1 MARQKRIHWE
11 AAMKEARIRYAEAYR
26 VRHFEAQEGIWRHAA
41 RLTKY
46 VNAVRARVRGHAP
59 RPNREAEAWIDRA
72 AARVERLDLLNTAP
86 RLPDIAE
93 PLPDDLKPFLG
104 HWSPYGPTY

>member
-1 MARQKRIHWE
+1 
-11 AAMKEARIRYAEAYR
+11 MKEARIRYAEAYR

-46 VNAVRARVRGHAP
+46 VNAVRTRVGGMPPGQTRT
-59 RPNREAEAWIDRA
+59 EAEAWIDWA
-72 AARVERLDLLNTAP
+72 AARVERLDPLNTAP

-93 PLPDDLKPFLG
+93 PRPDDLKPFLG